1 MEVQKIG
8 DNIHVI
14 VIIATAGVL
23 TLTLGIV
30 FFFIRY
36 RRKLMR
42 QHREMMQR
50 ELEYQQKLLV
60 ASIQSQEIE
69 RKRISQDLHDHVGGA
84 LSGLR
89 YVISG
94 LTAAGNET
102 ITIAGIAQKA
112 RTGIDAII
120 DDVRNI
126 SHSLSPAG
134 LELWGFHEA
143 LYEYCDKTSASSG
156 VQIVVTDRTN
166 GLLQQLGFDDALSLF
181 RVIQELIT
189 NTLKHANASRISIVS
204 DMLNGQI
211 ALDYSD
217 DGVGML
223 LSEGQHAGIG
233 LYNIESRLSI
243 LNASYKARSAPG
255 KGYSFVITIPASR
268 LTKNKKHGEN

>member
-8 DNIHVI
+8 DNIHVV

-23 TLTLGIV
+23 ILTLGIV

-36 RRKLMR
+36 RRKLIR

-50 ELEYQQKLLV
+50 ELDYQQKLLV

-94 LTAAGNET
+94 ITAAGNET

-143 LYEYCDKTSASSG
+143 LYECCDKTSASSG
-156 VQIVVTDRTN
+156 VQIVVTDRTD
-166 GLLQQLGFDDALSLF
+166 GALQQLGFDDALSLF

-189 NTLKHANASRISIVS
+189 NTMKHARASRISIVS
-204 DMLNGQI
+204 DLQNGQI
-211 ALDYSD
+211 TLAYSD
-217 DGVGML
+217 DGVGMQ

-243 LNASYKARSAPG
+243 LNASFKASSTPG
-255 KGYSFVITIPASR
+255 KGYSFVITIPASI
-268 LTKNKKHGEN
+268 LTKTDKHGEN

>member
-8 DNIHVI
+8 DNIHVV

-23 TLTLGIV
+23 ALTFGIV
-30 FFFIRY
+30 YFFIRY
-36 RRKLMR
+36 RRKLIR

-89 YVISG
+89 YVLSG
-94 LTAAGNET
+94 ITGSGDHDPNINEV
-102 ITIAGIAQKA
+102 AQKA
-112 RTGIDAII
+112 RIGIDAII

-143 LYEYCDKTSASSG
+143 LYEYSDKTSASSG
-156 VQIVVTDRTN
+156 VQIVVTDCTN

-189 NTLKHANASRISIVS
+189 NTLKHARASRITIVS
-204 DMLNGQI
+204 DILDDHI
-211 ALDYSD
+211 ALVYTD
-217 DGVGML
+217 DGVGMQL
-223 LSEGQHAGIG
+223 PEEQQNGIG
-233 LYNIESRLSI
+233 LYNIESRLSM
-243 LNASYKARSAPG
+243 LNASYDIVSEPG
-255 KGYSFVITIPASR
+255 KGYSFTITIPASI
-268 LTKNKKHGEN
+268 LTKNRKHGKN

>member
-94 LTAAGNET
+94 ITTAGNET

>member
-8 DNIHVI
+8 DSILAI
-14 VIIATAGVL
+14 VVIATTGVL
-23 TLTLGIV
+23 TLTFGIV

-36 RRKLMR
+36 RKKLIR
-42 QHREMMQR
+42 QHRDMMLR
-50 ELEYQQKLLV
+50 ELEYQQKLLA
-60 ASIQSQEIE
+60 ASVQTQESE

-94 LTAAGNET
+94 ISGTANEDLTVNE
-102 ITIAGIAQKA
+102 IAQKA
-112 RTGIDAII
+112 RVGIDAII

-143 LYEYCDKTSASSG
+143 LYEYADKAATSSG

-189 NTLKHANASRISIVS
+189 NTLKHAQASHITIVS
-204 DMLNGQI
+204 DILADKI
-211 ALDYSD
+211 VLVYSD
-217 DGVGML
+217 DGVGMK
-223 LSEGQHAGIG
+223 LSEGQNNGIG
-233 LYNIESRLSI
+233 LYNIESRLSM
-243 LNASYKARSAPG
+243 LNASYKVDSAPG
-255 KGYSFVITIPASR
+255 KGYLFTITIPAAV